1 MNPLLSMIS
10 GGGGPNIL
18 MQAIGAAMRGE
29 SPQAFLQKLAQT
41 NPQLRGLD
49 LNNLEGTA
57 TQLANQQGKDINVL
71 ANQVRDTVNQF
82 M

>member
-10 GGGGPNIL
+10 GGGSNII

-29 SPQAFLQKLAQT
+29 SPQAFLQNLART
-41 NPQLRGLD
+41 NPQLKGLD
-49 LNNLEGTA
+49 LSNLEATA
-57 TQLANQQGKDINVL
+57 SQLANQQGKDINVL
-71 ANQVRDTVNQF
+71 ANQVRDTVNKF